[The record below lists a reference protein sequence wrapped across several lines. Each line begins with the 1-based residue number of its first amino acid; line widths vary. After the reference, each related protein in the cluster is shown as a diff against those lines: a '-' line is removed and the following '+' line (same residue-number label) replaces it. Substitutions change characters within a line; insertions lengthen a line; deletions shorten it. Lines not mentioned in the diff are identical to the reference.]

1 MWGDF
6 RVAYKRALFAV
17 ITSSAALLA
26 ASMVPAAAATDLVAV
41 SAPYLL
47 KAGPVGGPVR
57 TVACGLLVADGQR
70 RDSWR
75 ERTGRACRPHGGGR
89 RRLRG
94 AEGRTWPVPRL
105 RQEQRLGHL
114 LPRRRPRLGRRERWG
129 PHLRAQRR
137 GEPRRAG
144 LGPWRAVPRR
154 RIEAGHLGT
163 FDGQARTTKI
173 VAGSLGTPSVR
184 ATFGAPFDGQY
195 RRAQGTCVVITQQT
209 SPFEPEIRYDFVFD
223 AVACGG

>member
-114 LPRRRPRLGRRERWG
+114 LPRRRPRPGRRERWG

-137 GEPRRAG
+137 GNLVEQVWDPGVPFHVDGSRRGTSAPSTGRRA
-144 LGPWRAVPRR
+144 RPRSW
-154 RIEAGHLGT
+154 
-163 FDGQARTTKI
+163 QAASGRLRS
-173 VAGSLGTPSVR
+173 ARPSVHRSTASTDGPR
-184 ATFGAPFDGQY
+184 ALAW
-195 RRAQGTCVVITQQT
+195 
-209 SPFEPEIRYDFVFD
+209 
-223 AVACGG
+223 